1 MKKLILTIYS
11 VVVCFY
17 MNAQETLVETLYFE
31 TAKSELTLKSKEQ
44 LNLLIKQI
52 KQMEINV
59 ISVVGHTDCEGS
71 DAYNVKLSKERAN
84 IVLQYLQSFAID
96 TKLIDLAFKG
106 ELQPQKNNAS
116 EKGRQQ
122 NRRVEIRYTKIE
134 FQLPSGFEV
143 PFTHFQIKVDRD
155 TVLEVNAKGTK
166 IYVPK
171 NAFNCGANSDG
182 KKSVDLMF
190 REYTNSAE
198 MAFSGIKMTYKSN
211 NIEHYFNSAGM
222 FEIQGTC
229 EGKAVQLCS
238 GKQLK
243 VDYAIANQV
252 KDMGFFSLN
261 RTRNEWTLDQEIL
274 PIQSTVARIKPKKAA
289 AVLNEKAGA
298 GKQKKHCPVLKLF
311 RVGHDGKKM
320 ANIGDMKV
328 DDTVKFHGDDVA
340 KVNDEQRPNN
350 GRASTLLAS
359 GADVGHTYPDIIRGL
374 NVPSFGV
381 YNCDQIYQLP
391 KVVNVHARY
400 KDKEGNLITNPYLV
414 SLIDLNFNG
423 AFSFS
428 AKSFSCNPKG
438 KNALAMFTK
447 TGDLYLLK
455 QEDFAKMKVEKDG
468 VYTFTVT
475 KANDTI
481 KNSKDLAAYFGI
493 K

>member
-1 MKKLILTIYS
+1 MKKLILTFYS
-11 VVVCFY
+11 VVLCFY
-17 MNAQETLVETLYFE
+17 MNAQEILVETLYFE
-31 TAKSELTLKSKEQ
+31 TAQSELTLKSKEQ

-52 KQMEINV
+52 KQKDINL
-59 ISVVGHTDCEGS
+59 ISVVGHTDCEGN
-71 DAYNVKLSKERAN
+71 DAYNIKLSKERAN
-84 IVLQYLQSFAID
+84 SVLQYLQSFAVD
-96 TKLIDLAFKG
+96 TKPIDLAYKG
-106 ELQPQKNNAS
+106 ELQPKINS
-116 EKGRQQ
+116 TSDVGKQQ

-134 FQLPSGFEV
+134 FQLPSGFVV
-143 PFTHFQIKVDRD
+143 PFTHFKINVERD
-155 TVLEVNAKGTK
+155 TILEVNAKGTK

-171 NAFNCGANSDG
+171 NAFNCGTNNG
-182 KKSVDLMF
+182 EKKSVDLMF

-211 NIEHYFNSAGM
+211 NVEHHFNSAGM

-229 EGKAVQLCS
+229 EGRPVELCQ

-261 RTRNEWTLDQEIL
+261 KKSNEWKLDQEIM
-274 PIQSTVARIKPKKAA
+274 PNRPMVARIKPKKAPQ
-289 AVLNEKAGA
+289 LDEKAGGG
-298 GKQKKHCPVLKLF
+298 GKKRHCPVLKWV
-311 RVGHDGKKM
+311 RVGKNEKNM
-320 ANIGDMKV
+320 VNIADMGV
-328 DDTVKFHGDDVA
+328 RDTVNFHGDGEA
-340 KVNDEQRPNN
+340 INNNEILPNN
-350 GRASTLLAS
+350 GRPGTLLAS
-359 GADVGHTYPDIIRGL
+359 GANVGHTYPDIIRGL

-400 KDKEGNLITNPYLV
+400 KDQNGNLISNPYLV

-423 AFSFS
+423 AFSFG

-455 QEDFAKMKVEKDG
+455 QEDFAKMKVENDG
-468 VYTFTVT
+468 LYTFTVT
-475 KANDTI
+475 KANDTV
-481 KNSKDLAAYFGI
+481 KTSKDLAAYFGI
-493 K
+493 Q